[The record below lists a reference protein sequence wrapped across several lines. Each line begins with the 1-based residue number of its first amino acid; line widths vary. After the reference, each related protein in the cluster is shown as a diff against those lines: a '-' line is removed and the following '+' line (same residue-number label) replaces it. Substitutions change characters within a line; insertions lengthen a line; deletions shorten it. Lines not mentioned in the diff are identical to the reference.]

1 MTSTAPYPPRDA
13 HEEFA
18 NTLTHGAGVVLSVA
32 GAVALLSSCSHWS
45 VALACGLYAV
55 TLVATYAAS
64 ALSHGV
70 QQPDWKHLLG
80 VWDQGVIF
88 LLIIGT
94 YTPFLVAYLPS
105 SWTMPVLVL
114 LWGAALLGFASKVL
128 VKHRI
133 DHTFSPLPYVA
144 LGWLPAMILAPFVP
158 LACLLWMAVGGVLYT
173 VGVIFLVLDRRV
185 RYFHA
190 AWHVFVLGGSSCHYF
205 AILSFVVLPTG
216 IA

>member
-1 MTSTAPYPPRDA
+1 
-13 HEEFA
+13 
-18 NTLTHGAGVVLSVA
+18 V
-32 GAVALLSSCSHWS
+32 
-45 VALACGLYAV
+45 
-55 TLVATYAAS
+55 
-64 ALSHGV
+64 
-70 QQPDWKHLLG
+70 
-80 VWDQGVIF
+80 
-88 LLIIGT
+88 
-94 YTPFLVAYLPS
+94 
-105 SWTMPVLVL
+105 PVLVL

-158 LACLLWMAVGGVLYT
+158 LACLAWMAVGGVLYT

-190 AWHVFVLGGSSCHYF
+190 AWHLFVLGGSSCHYF